1 MCVEYIYREELEKL
15 YLSEAD
21 YVKKSLIDDVIKIAM
36 RRAEEPLGNLDPW
49 SDSTARFVIS
59 PADGIADYI
68 YDNKTRARFRAPMSS
83 VMPVLIRHGDV
94 VLLEGPGKLIK
105 KSRVISEL
113 EKQLETAKRELE
125 KTERKLRRYRSK
137 YLEEQKSLW
146 ESEIFKI
153 TRALKYLTQQTT

>member
-1 MCVEYIYREELEKL
+1 MEYIYREELERL
-15 YLSEAD
+15 YVSEAE

-36 RRAEEPLGNLDPW
+36 RRAQEPLGGLNPW
-49 SDSTARFVIS
+49 DESVARFVIS

-68 YDNKTRARFRAPMSS
+68 YDNKTKSRFRAPMSS

-113 EKQLETAKRELE
+113 EKQLENAKRELE

-153 TRALKYLTQQTT
+153 TRALEYLTR

>member
-1 MCVEYIYREELEKL
+1 MCVEYIYREELEEL
-15 YLSEAD
+15 YLSEAER
-21 YVKKSLIDDVIKIAM
+21 IAEIRDVMLSAV

-68 YDNKTRARFRAPMSS
+68 YDNKTRARFRAPMFR
-83 VMPVLIRHGDV
+83 VMPALIKHGDI

-113 EKQLETAKRELE
+113 EKQLENAKRELE

-146 ESEIFKI
+146 ESEILKI
-153 TRALKYLTQQTT
+153 TRALEYLAR

>member
-1 MCVEYIYREELEKL
+1 MEYIYREELERL
-15 YLSEAD
+15 YVSEAE

-36 RRAEEPLGNLDPW
+36 RRAQEPLGGLNPW
-49 SDSTARFVIS
+49 DESVARFVIS

-68 YDNKTRARFRAPMSS
+68 YDNKTKSRFRAPMSS

-94 VLLEGPGKLIK
+94 VLLEGPGKLMK

-113 EKQLETAKRELE
+113 EKQLENAKRELE

-153 TRALKYLTQQTT
+153 TRALEYLTR